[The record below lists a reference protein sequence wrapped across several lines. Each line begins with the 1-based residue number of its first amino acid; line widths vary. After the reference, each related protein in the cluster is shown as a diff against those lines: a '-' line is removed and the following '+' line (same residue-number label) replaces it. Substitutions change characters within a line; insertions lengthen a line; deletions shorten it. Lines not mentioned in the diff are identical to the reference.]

1 MGKTLESRLHQP
13 GCGYPRWAAKRTP
26 SLSLGG
32 FTERLTGSSCLIQ
45 LLFTIFCRR
54 VKVQPSPTSRSLVHS
69 TRGHAVAIEQKARM
83 VRNKLLVI
91 VEPHRKIVSLK
102 RKREF
107 RNKVD
112 LLAREAVVGQ
122 IVHARP

>member
-1 MGKTLESRLHQP
+1 MGKTLESRLTKLAADTTP
-13 GCGYPRWAAKRTP
+13 GWNRTP
-26 SLSLGG
+26 YYLGG
-32 FTERLTGSSCLIQ
+32 FPERKSGSSCLIQ
-45 LLFTIFCRR
+45 LLFTIFLQKGQSAA
-54 VKVQPSPTSRSLVHS
+54 VTNQPILGPLKHGNVL
-69 TRGHAVAIEQKARM
+69 AIEQKARM